1 MKGTKNQFIKKKLLH
16 LMALSV
22 LATGAQADVFEE
34 EVVVTAQKREENLSD
49 VPIAITAFTG
59 EQLDALG
66 LDSSVELID
75 FTPGVSL
82 AGDIGGQRAI
92 FNIRGVVQNDY
103 ADIAEAPVAVYVDGG
118 YLASTQ
124 AQTFGL
130 FDIDRMEILKGPQ
143 GTLFGRN
150 ATGGLVNTI
159 TAKPTEEVEGYVS
172 LNGGNFETRRF
183 ESAISGAIA
192 ENVNARLSVMHSRQ
206 GEILENIYVDGA
218 APDTRSGTV
227 GGGGDGYN
235 DDTTAGR
242 LQFDFELS
250 DTTNLLLSGNIA
262 DTTKSEGPYQYITT
276 TEVKNAAGDVI
287 DVIYA
292 ADDPL
297 GCDTIQVGA
306 CVDGNFDGNP
316 LRPVQGGDF
325 NGNVDPDGSGNK
337 VNKDFAFD
345 DQNKIKSHGLM
356 ATLDSEFA
364 NFDFKSITDYKRF
377 ERTVGLDSD
386 QTASP
391 ELIFQSNSDID
402 QYSQEFLF
410 SGSEDKFDWVA
421 GFYYLGVDTA
431 YSQGL
436 AASPTAGFLAGQENN
451 TVAHLKTD
459 SYSVFSQFDVPMNE
473 TVTLVLGG
481 RLIRENK
488 SLKGD
493 VYQNANTDDRKI
505 EIDRS
510 AAPSETA
517 EMDNDQ
523 NLWSGKA
530 QLEFTPSDTELY
542 YVGINRGVK
551 AGSFNTP
558 LLQGFSKYDPEV
570 LLAYE
575 AGTKLQF
582 LDDKLKVNASV
593 FYYDYSDY
601 QSFSWVNNTGV
612 IKNVD
617 ANFKGLELETF
628 YSPTPSWD
636 LMLGMSFI
644 DATVEDLEVA
654 PGVFRDTKPAFT
666 PDFQASALVRY
677 NWDVE
682 SGNIAAQLAGAYQTE
697 TFHNARNFTAHEIE
711 SRFKAD
717 ARLTWDDHEGKW
729 NVAAYVD
736 NLTDSD
742 HEMIGFDVSGF
753 YGTTQMSYAKPRT
766 YGVEL
771 TYNFF

>member
-1 MKGTKNQFIKKKLLH
+1 
-16 LMALSV
+16 
-22 LATGAQADVFEE
+22 
-34 EVVVTAQKREENLSD
+34 
-49 VPIAITAFTG
+49 
-59 EQLDALG
+59 
-66 LDSSVELID
+66 
-75 FTPGVSL
+75 
-82 AGDIGGQRAI
+82 
-92 FNIRGVVQNDY
+92 
-103 ADIAEAPVAVYVDGG
+103 
-118 YLASTQ
+118 
-124 AQTFGL
+124 
-130 FDIDRMEILKGPQ
+130 
-143 GTLFGRN
+143 
-150 ATGGLVNTI
+150 
-159 TAKPTEEVEGYVS
+159 
-172 LNGGNFETRRF
+172 
-183 ESAISGAIA
+183 
-192 ENVNARLSVMHSRQ
+192 
-206 GEILENIYVDGA
+206 
-218 APDTRSGTV
+218 
-227 GGGGDGYN
+227 
-235 DDTTAGR
+235 
-242 LQFDFELS
+242 
-250 DTTNLLLSGNIA
+250 
-262 DTTKSEGPYQYITT
+262 
-276 TEVKNAAGDVI
+276 
-287 DVIYA
+287 
-292 ADDPL
+292 
-297 GCDTIQVGA
+297 
-306 CVDGNFDGNP
+306 
-316 LRPVQGGDF
+316 
-325 NGNVDPDGSGNK
+325 
-337 VNKDFAFD
+337 
-345 DQNKIKSHGLM
+345 
-356 ATLDSEFA
+356 
-364 NFDFKSITDYKRF
+364 
-377 ERTVGLDSD
+377 
-386 QTASP
+386 
-391 ELIFQSNSDID
+391 
-402 QYSQEFLF
+402 
-410 SGSEDKFDWVA
+410 
-421 GFYYLGVDTA
+421 
-431 YSQGL
+431 
-436 AASPTAGFLAGQENN
+436 
-451 TVAHLKTD
+451 
-459 SYSVFSQFDVPMNE
+459 VFSQFDVPMNE

-488 SLKGD
+488 SLKGSIIE
-493 VYQNANTDDRKI
+493 NANTDDRKI

-682 SGNIAAQLAGAYQTE
+682 SGNIAAQLAGSYQTE

-766 YGVEL
+766 YGVEV